1 MDNHP
6 HVQVAIIGSGFAGLA
21 MAIQLKRH
29 GTADFVVLERADD
42 VGGAWRDN
50 TYPGCACD
58 VPSTLYSFSFAAN
71 PNWTASFSPHGEI
84 HHYLRDCARRFG
96 LHSHL
101 RLRHEVLA
109 AHWDEDCAH
118 WSIETSRGRFTAT
131 VLVSATGQLSEP
143 ALPQLPGLERFT
155 GTALHT
161 SRWDHSLDLTG
172 ARVAVIGTGASA
184 VQLIPAI
191 ADRVA
196 ALHVFQR
203 TAAWVLPQHNR
214 VRSGFEQH
222 ALRALPW
229 LQWAVRAALYW
240 GRECVLIGFTHPRI
254 MQVVALL
261 ARLHL
266 RRQVPDA
273 ALRAALTP
281 AYAMG
286 CKRVVRSSTFYP
298 TLLREHVELVT
309 EEIREVRERSV
320 ITADGTER
328 QVDTLVFGTGF
339 RAAEMPMARLI
350 HGRHGRLLA
359 DGWRDGGAQ
368 AYLGTTV
375 TGFPN
380 LFLLTGPNSALAHNS
395 VVLGIETQV
404 SYVLDAL
411 RVMQSHQL
419 AAVEVQPQTQEAFVR
434 DVQAR
439 MAGTVWVT
447 GGCRSWFVDHAG
459 RNTTVWPWFTARL
472 RRLTRHFD
480 LQNYHTLASDMDACR
495 CLEGAPDRDMDACRH
510 PSGHVND
517 DKHPCVPQDRMRR

>member
-29 GTADFVVLERADD
+29 GTADFVVLERASD

-71 PNWTASFSPHGEI
+71 PDWTASFSPQREI

-96 LHSHL
+96 LHNHL

-109 AHWDEDCAH
+109 AHWDCDRAL
-118 WSIETSRGRFTAT
+118 WSIETSRGRFTTT

-161 SRWDHSLDLTG
+161 SRWDHSLDLT
-172 ARVAVIGTGASA
+172 AAKVAVIGTGASA

-214 VRSGFEQH
+214 VRNGFEH
-222 ALRALPW
+222 RVLRALPW
-229 LQWAVRAALYW
+229 LQRAARSALYW
-240 GRECVLIGFTHPRI
+240 GRECALIGFTHPRI

-281 AYAMG
+281 TYAMG

-298 TLLREHVELVT
+298 TLSREHVELVT
-309 EEIREVRERSV
+309 EEIREVREHSV

-328 QVDTLVFGTGF
+328 QVDALVFGTGF

-350 HGRHGRLLA
+350 HGRDGRLLA
-359 DGWRDGGAQ
+359 REWQDTGAQ

-375 TGFPN
+375 AGFPN

-411 RVMQSHQL
+411 RVMQSHEL
-419 AAVEVQPQTQEAFVR
+419 AAVEVQPQVQEAFVR
-434 DVQAR
+434 EVQDR
-439 MAGTVWVT
+439 IAGTVWVT
-447 GGCRSWFVDHAG
+447 GGCRSWFLDAAG

-472 RRLTRHFD
+472 RRLTRRFD
-480 LQNYHTLASDMDACR
+480 LENYQRQTSHMEACR
-495 CLEGAPDRDMDACRH
+495 C
-510 PSGHVND
+510 
-517 DKHPCVPQDRMRR
+517 